1 MTGGL
6 ALRTLPGAP
15 SRWRLSRTICG
26 TDPRGRVVAR
36 LLPAPH
42 LAIDTCSSEAFC
54 SCRVQKEMVD
64 SQPCIP
70 APCVSEVIP
79 KRVDSLVR
87 MQLTDCIHP
96 TQLDETA
103 KGVTHLRSEER
114 VIQPALW
121 FINIQV
127 SRHDVEVAGPST
139 TGASLARSSAA

>member
-26 TDPRGRVVAR
+26 QIHAGAWS
-36 LLPAPH
+36 
-42 LAIDTCSSEAFC
+42 LAF
-54 SCRVQKEMVD
+54 
-64 SQPCIP
+64 SQPRTSRSTP
-70 APCVSEVIP
+70 AAVRRFAAAGFKRRWSIRSPASRPRCVSEVIP

-114 VIQPALW
+114 VIEPALW
-121 FINIQV
+121 FIT
-127 SRHDVEVAGPST
+127 SRSVGMTLKSP
-139 TGASLARSSAA
+139 ARAPRAPR